1 MRARWL
7 AVLWGT
13 STAAWAHGPD
23 AHRLLIEVEDGVLR
37 VTATPGA
44 DALGSADADADGE
57 LDRAEVAAAR
67 EAIRAAFHGALR
79 LTDAAGVAA
88 ACEPASVSTVGE
100 GAGWVRI
107 STRCTLP
114 APPAAIRLS
123 YTLEPHSGVQVEAI
137 RTWRVDDLRWAPLG
151 PVERRLL
158 LALDGEITLLAGETC
173 EP

>member
-1 MRARWL
+1 MRALWL
-7 AVLWGT
+7 AALWGIGA
-13 STAAWAHGPD
+13 TAAAHGPD

-44 DALGSADADADGE
+44 DALGDADADADGD

-67 EAIRAAFHGALR
+67 EVIRAAFHGALR
-79 LTDAAGVAA
+79 LTDAEGAVA

-100 GAGWVRI
+100 GAAWVRI

-114 APPAAIRLS
+114 APPAAVRVL
-123 YTLEPHSGVQVEAI
+123 YTLEPRSGVQIEAI

-158 LALDGEITLLAGETC
+158 HAVDGEITLLAGETC
-173 EP
+173 DP